1 MVIFFA
7 AIAAF
12 LFAAGSVTAKR
23 GMQNT
28 NAISALLVSSGVAAV
43 LLAIATAF
51 SIPDSVAFSSVLFF
65 VAAGV
70 VGDGVGRF
78 SMLGAVDRLGPSIA
92 IPIQTAAYPL
102 IAVLGGIV
110 VLSETVTPPQI
121 AGAATVVA
129 GIWVLLFQGSSD
141 PAEASATAES
151 SESGGATAPKPGW
164 LALALPVL
172 AGVGFATSDLLRKS
186 GLDETPNP
194 AFAAFVAVSGML
206 ILISVGS
213 VLIPSLRRRISVGPG
228 WGWLVAAGFCFA
240 GGLLAVFEAL
250 EQGAV
255 SAVGPIIAAQPL
267 AIVVLSWALLHNIE
281 RITLRMVIGAAL
293 VVAGVIA
300 IAVAA

>member
-1 MVIFFA
+1 MVIMFA
-7 AIAAF
+7 AVAAF

-110 VLSETVTPPQI
+110 VLSETVTLPQI
-121 AGAATVVA
+121 AGAVTVVA
-129 GIWVLLFQGSSD
+129 GIWVLLFQGSS
-141 PAEASATAES
+141 ETAES
-151 SESGGATAPKPGW
+151 SDSGGAAPPKPGW

-194 AFAAFVAVSGML
+194 AFAALVAVAGML
-206 ILISVGS
+206 ILISVGT
-213 VLIPSLRRRISVGPG
+213 VLLPSLRRRISVGPG

-267 AIVVLSWALLHNIE
+267 AIVLLSWALLHNIE
-281 RITLRMVIGAAL
+281 RITLRMVMGAVL
-293 VVAGVIA
+293 VVAGVVA